1 MIILFTTL
9 GKSPNG
15 IIPFNIVSFSII
27 SKLEVINTH
36 GKSISRL
43 SGPFHF
49 VNINKWLLCLL
60 FLSNVCVQ
68 ESATVWTTASQSS
81 TSTSPTKTSPLI
93 SFVSSRAT
101 PVQTWRCLRCEAWT
115 TPWTST
121 SSAPNVQTLS
131 VSKWCFPEC
140 SKRTSSSGCTSP
152 SCPGT
157 LTLSKLIKLPF
168 IPTALRFH
176 IKTSSADTLLS
187 FMKFNISVTELRIS
201 CPNEVKSKFTDG
213 KQIEENWRLFR

>member
-101 PVQTWRCLRCEAWT
+101 PDPTSRCSRYEAWT

-157 LTLSKLIKLPF
+157 LTHPFKTNQASLHSHCPQVPHQDQQRRHPSLFHEVQHQCDRAEDFLS
-168 IPTALRFH
+168 
-176 IKTSSADTLLS
+176 
-187 FMKFNISVTELRIS
+187 
-201 CPNEVKSKFTDG
+201 
-213 KQIEENWRLFR
+213 